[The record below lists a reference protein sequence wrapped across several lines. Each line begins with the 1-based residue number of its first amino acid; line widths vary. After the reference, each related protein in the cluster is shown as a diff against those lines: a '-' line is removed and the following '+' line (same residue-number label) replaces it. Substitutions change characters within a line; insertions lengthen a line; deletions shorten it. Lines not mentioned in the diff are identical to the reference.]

1 MAERQ
6 RTFDYAWT
14 DGNSGSMSSRSRDAV
29 LWFAAGALLALF
41 VVRLVPAAVQRVAC
55 RGGACTTSVARA
67 ATRLARNDATQRAP
81 LARNDAVPDAS
92 SPRRDL
98 GPGVYVMRAPEATA
112 ARVAPSPALP
122 DAAVAAPS
130 PDAATVSAKR
140 DEASTAAPPPLFAAP
155 DAAPPGAAHD
165 ADADA
170 AAARATTGDTA
181 AVSPPSVERA
191 AETGPRATADDAATT
206 QVVAAAPPQLGA
218 ASNAV
223 DATPPP
229 ATAPPQPQVASNAVE
244 TTPPAAAPPRND
256 ARAAASVSPLDGWW
270 LVTNAAQSS
279 RRRPDNGLLVVYRIE
294 LRQDGAR
301 VFGKGSTW
309 SKNGYVLRPSERTPV
324 VATGTWHDNGIEL
337 VLIEHGRRGTR
348 QRRIEW
354 QPTAD
359 GEAFE
364 GRFTGDATNMVGRS
378 EAVRELSAPVE
389 EARQRAEE
397 PRRRRRAR
405 WR

>member
-1 MAERQ
+1 
-6 RTFDYAWT
+6 
-14 DGNSGSMSSRSRDAV
+14 MSSRSRDAV

-67 ATRLARNDATQRAP
+67 RAATLARDDATQRAP
-81 LARNDAVPDAS
+81 LPRNDATKHARLAWNDAVPDAS
-92 SPRRDL
+92 SPQRDL

-112 ARVAPSPALP
+112 ARVAPSPAP
-122 DAAVAAPS
+122 SDAAVTAPS
-130 PDAATVSAKR
+130 PDAATLLAKR
-140 DEASTAAPPPLFAAP
+140 DEASAAPPPLVAAP
-155 DAAPPGAAHD
+155 DAAAPD
-165 ADADA
+165 ARDAGA
-170 AAARATTGDTA
+170 AAARVATGDAA
-181 AVSPPSVERA
+181 AVSPSSAERA
-191 AETGPRATADDAATT
+191 AGTTPRASADDTASTAPQAA
-206 QVVAAAPPQLGA
+206 AAAPPQLGA

-229 ATAPPQPQVASNAVE
+229 AAAPPQPQVASNAVE

-256 ARAAASVSPLDGWW
+256 ARAAAAVSPLDGWW

-324 VATGTWHDNGIEL
+324 IATGTWHDNRIEL

-348 QRRIEW
+348 QQRVEW

-364 GRFTGDATNMVGRS
+364 GRFTGDATNMVGSS

-389 EARQRAEE
+389 EAQQRAEE
-397 PRRRRRAR
+397 PRRRRHAR

>member
-1 MAERQ
+1 M
-6 RTFDYAWT
+6 TP
-14 DGNSGSMSSRSRDAV
+14 RSRDGV

-41 VVRLVPAAVQRVAC
+41 VVRLVPAIVQRVAC

-67 ATRLARNDATQRAP
+67 ATRLARDDATQRAP
-81 LARNDAVPDAS
+81 LPRNDATKGAQLARNDAVPGAAS
-92 SPRRDL
+92 PQRDLDL

-112 ARVAPSPALP
+112 ARVAPSPAP
-122 DAAVAAPS
+122 SDAAVTAPS
-130 PDAATVSAKR
+130 PDAATLSAKR
-140 DEASTAAPPPLFAAP
+140 DEASTAPPPLDAAP
-155 DAAPPGAAHD
+155 DAAAPAARDPG
-165 ADADA
+165 A
-170 AAARATTGDTA
+170 AAARAATGDAA
-181 AVSPPSVERA
+181 AVSSSAERPA
-191 AETGPRATADDAATT
+191 GTTPQASADDTASTAP
-206 QVVAAAPPQLGA
+206 QVAAAAPPELGA

-223 DATPPP
+223 EATPPP
-229 ATAPPQPQVASNAVE
+229 AAAPPQPQVASNAVE
-244 TTPPAAAPPRND
+244 TTPPAAAPPLND
-256 ARAAASVSPLDGWW
+256 ARAAAAVSPLDGWW
-270 LVTNAAQSS
+270 LVTHATESS
-279 RRRPDNGLLVVYRIE
+279 RGRPDNGLLVVYRIE

-324 VATGTWHDNGIEL
+324 VATATWHDNRIEL

-348 QRRIEW
+348 QQRVEW
-354 QPTAD
+354 QPTDD

-364 GRFTGDATNMVGRS
+364 GRFTADATNMVGRS